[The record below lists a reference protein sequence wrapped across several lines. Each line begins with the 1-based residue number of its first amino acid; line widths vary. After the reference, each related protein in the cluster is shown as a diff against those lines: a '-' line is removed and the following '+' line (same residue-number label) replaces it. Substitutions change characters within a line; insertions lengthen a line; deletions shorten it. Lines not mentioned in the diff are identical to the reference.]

1 MSTMP
6 VTRFTERRIE
16 RALQSGRILPFL
28 VLTIT
33 TIVFAFGVAMW
44 LVDRHDF
51 PTIGLALWWAAQT
64 VTTVGYGDVTP
75 TTTFGRLLGTGLMI
89 VGFAS
94 LSLLTGIVASLLV
107 NRRTQAQLHATLD
120 GLEAHLAE
128 IERHVRRP
136 GAN

>member
-1 MSTMP
+1 

-16 RALQSGRILPFL
+16 RALETGRILPFL
-28 VLTIT
+28 VVTIAA
-33 TIVFAFGVAMW
+33 IVCAFGAAMW
-44 LVDRHDF
+44 LVDRDDY
-51 PTIGLALWWAAQT
+51 PTFGLALWWAVQT

-75 TTTFGRLLGTGLMI
+75 TTTVGRLMGTGLMI

-120 GLEAHLAE
+120 GLEAQLAE

-136 GAN
+136 GAD